1 MKFLADMNISVLTV
15 EWLRSEGY
23 EATHVREHGLQQ
35 AADDFILHKARS
47 EGSILLTMDLDFGY
61 LMAVSREQLPSVILF
76 RLGNETSEVVNR
88 RLSKGRLPNKVASII
103 SDWCATHRQELR
115 QNWQRAQ
122 RFEPLER
129 IQGADRD

>member
-15 EWLRSEGY
+15 AWLRSEGY
-23 EATHVREHGLQQ
+23 EVTHVREHGLQQ

-61 LMAVSREQLPSVILF
+61 LMAVSREQLPSVILL

-88 RLSKGRLPNKVASII
+88 RLAAVLRLAEV
-103 SDWCATHRQELR
+103 DWTNGLFVTVTETALR
-115 QNWQRAQ
+115 VRHL
-122 RFEPLER
+122 PL
-129 IQGADRD
+129 